1 MLDARLRHAVVR
13 GAGRRM
19 DLVITHA
26 HRAAILQF
34 TDAVQVLGAVVIA
47 RPWPSKTHGTS
58 ALAGSDPAHIAT
70 SHY

>member
-1 MLDARLRHAVVR
+1 
-13 GAGRRM
+13 M